1 MGDFFWIGMELGFG
15 FYCAVSLTDFVT
27 SMVMKIFNRRKEV
40 KE

>member
-15 FYCAVSLTDFVT
+15 FYAAVSLTDFVKEI
-27 SMVMKIFNRRKEV
+27 VMTIINKRKEK